1 MENRTIALELR
12 DETAKIIGGTL
23 AIGRGTCLFA
33 PRWIPRPELLFFP
46 CRDGLRVSA
55 VLKLIP
61 ADYCVVFD
69 GDPRYARAVVRS
81 WGHEF
86 PDPII
91 GNPFSGMGG
100 WLVPVVD
107 GEPIR
112 YGTTLSSA
120 LDKDCSFLVRRRE
133 RIDRVA

>member
-1 MENRTIALELR
+1 
-12 DETAKIIGGTL
+12 
-23 AIGRGTCLFA
+23 
-33 PRWIPRPELLFFP
+33 
-46 CRDGLRVSA
+46 
-55 VLKLIP
+55 LIP